1 MYANIDGKQYQAKG
15 GKMTVVGYCRLSR
28 DEDKENYSSI
38 EEQKRIIKDYASTRN
53 WIIEDKDFYIDDNV
67 SGYTFNRPEF
77 TKMLEKVKG
86 GKIDVVI
93 AKDLSRIGRNNGK
106 VLVLIDEFKNMQ
118 KNLILVS
125 EMGGTYDVLNDRD
138 DTIGI
143 TTWFNERYVKDCSRK
158 TRDHMYSKQK
168 TGRLVM
174 GNYYGYVK
182 DKEDV
187 AKLYVDEE
195 IRPVIELIY
204 KLYVEEGLGRK
215 KICDIL
221 NSKYNYPTPSVYYR
235 RKHLE
240 RGRIYKHPVQELWST
255 YMISNILNNDVY
267 IGNLRT
273 HKKKTISIRGRAIK
287 LPEEEHFVFENH
299 HEAIISKET
308 FELAQNIRKRKARS
322 KSTSGTRK
330 RNYAFSGLI
339 RCGDCGFG
347 VSGITMNRKQKQK
360 GYECSQYRTYGK
372 SRCKCHEIKE
382 SDIIIHLKEFLKFS
396 KQKYQE
402 EINKIEIEVKTN
414 KEQTNKEKIKFEIE
428 TLKAEYKVL
437 LNQKIKDLAGNN
449 NEYQKQMIEASYKE
463 LELEKTSKIEKLQ
476 EILQKAEQDISKEK
490 IIKLKT
496 AMEYFDEIISA
507 EVPSRYALENIIDTI
522 WIYSDKTVKFDLK
535 VDIKKLI

>member
-347 VSGITMNRKQKQK
+347 VSGITMNRKQKKK

-372 SRCKCHEIKE
+372 ARCKCHEIKE
-382 SDIIIHLKEFLKFS
+382 SDIIIHLKQFLKFT
-396 KQKYQE
+396 KEKYQD
-402 EINKIEIEVKTN
+402 EINKIEIEAKAN
-414 KEQTNKEKIKFEIE
+414 KEQSNKEKIKFEIE

-476 EILQKAEQDISKEK
+476 EILQKAEQDISNERNK
-490 IIKLKT
+490 KLKT
-496 AMEYFDEIISA
+496 AIEYFDEVISV
-507 EVPSRYALENIIDTI
+507 EVPSRYVLENIIDTI

-535 VDIKKLI
+535 VDTKKLI

>member
-77 TKMLEKVKG
+77 TKMIEKVKG

-182 DKEDV
+182 DKDDIT
-187 AKLYVDEE
+187 KLYVDEE

-204 KLYVEEGLGRK
+204 KLYIEGLGRK

-235 RKHLE
+235 QKHLE

-255 YMISNILNNDVY
+255 YMISNVLNNDVY
-267 IGNLRT
+267 TGTLRT
-273 HKKKTISIRGRAIK
+273 HKKKTVSIRGRAIK

-308 FELAQNIRKRKARS
+308 FEMAQNIRKRKAKL

-372 SRCKCHEIKE
+372 ARCKCHEIKE
-382 SDIIIHLKEFLKFS
+382 SDIIIHLKEFLKFTR
-396 KQKYQE
+396 QKYQD
-402 EINKIEIEVKTN
+402 EINKIKIEVKTN
-414 KEQTNKEKIKFEIE
+414 KKQTNKEKIKFEIE

-449 NEYQKQMIEASYKE
+449 NEYQKQMIEKSYKE
-463 LELEKTSKIEKLQ
+463 LELEKTNKIEKLQ
-476 EILQKAEQDISKEK
+476 EILNKSELEISKEK
-490 IIKLKT
+490 MKKLKT

-507 EVPSRYALENIIDTI
+507 EIPSRYVLENIIDTI

-535 VDIKKLI
+535 VDAEKLI